1 MGSSFSVVFAMF
13 FLVHVLFWCLK
24 CCHLQWLP
32 NVSLF
37 YYENYI
43 GFCCMKLFQRLLRG
57 VSSGHGFVRFL
68 CFFNQMFSEN
78 EFFKNAANPLTDQNL
93 SMDSYMISTY
103 LF

>member
-32 NVSLF
+32 NVS
-37 YYENYI
+37 
-43 GFCCMKLFQRLLRG
+43 FCCMKLFQRLLRG
-57 VSSGHGFVRFL
+57 ASSGHGFVRFL

-93 SMDSYMISTY
+93 SIRLIHDFYLSILTSTCY
-103 LF
+103 